1 MKCFIAI
8 ALLAVAVSASPIEY
22 GHYGAPALVHAPLVH
37 AAPVV
42 KHVVAEPVAYPKY
55 SFNYGIKDPHTGDI
69 KSQAEERDGDV
80 VKGQYSLVEPDGS
93 VRTVDYTADD
103 HNGFNAVVHKS
114 APAVQ
119 KVIAAPVAHY
129 AHAPVLSHYH
139 GGKPTAGRHTLMK
152 AKCDKPAQISPVEGE
167 HPTGSNLL
175 ALVLGSRRRAIEK
188 GFLIAT
194 LIACAYASEQN
205 VDPIARS
212 GEITLGND
220 RTAHT
225 GEITPI
231 KRSRTA
237 KLVRNFP
244 QLAQRMQTLEANPM
258 YNFVDP
264 YGPGTYAFGYEVE
277 DPDSGNIQFRD
288 EEKLRNGTVRG
299 SYGYQQPDGSVIITS
314 FVADDRGYRARTE
327 IRRADGHTV
336 ASFPTRAPSAQDRY
350 FPTYDQQAS
359 TVNPAIVA
367 ALQQQQLINLNPTYN
382 PILDPGVIDPQYAAA
397 IVGHLHNQQ
406 YSPAQGLITY
416 PYGLPSP
423 QHSPVPTG
431 PHGPPHHHGTTSH
444 SAPPPP
450 PPLFDAPTGGGF
462 GNFFNQLPANLNPY
476 NVYQNL
482 QSTFPQILPQQNP
495 IDQFG
500 NSLAGGF
507 QQLTQPN
514 APFGNFLNSAQS
526 TFQGLLP
533 GNGNRPSN
541 SWFDPNHVPNTYVAI
556 PQQYG
561 QQQQIYG
568 QHQLQQHGP
577 YGQQQI
583 LSSNRPTNVLGDMPI
598 GGSMM
603 MHIPTTRRRKLTGT
617 TKKRNKLKTRD
628 GMDWFD
634 DFLEN
639 RKRQVIYGG
648 SATTTT
654 PPMMTDTDDS
664 SLTEPPMHK
673 DDEKDEQ

>member
-1 MKCFIAI
+1 M
-8 ALLAVAVSASPIEY
+8 
-22 GHYGAPALVHAPLVH
+22 
-37 AAPVV
+37 
-42 KHVVAEPVAYPKY
+42 
-55 SFNYGIKDPHTGDI
+55 
-69 KSQAEERDGDV
+69 
-80 VKGQYSLVEPDGS
+80 GS
-93 VRTVDYTADD
+93 
-103 HNGFNAVVHKS
+103 
-114 APAVQ
+114 
-119 KVIAAPVAHY
+119 
-129 AHAPVLSHYH
+129 
-139 GGKPTAGRHTLMK
+139 GRYK
-152 AKCDKPAQISPVEGE
+152 
-167 HPTGSNLL
+167 
-175 ALVLGSRRRAIEK
+175 
-188 GFLIAT
+188 
-194 LIACAYASEQN
+194 N

-336 ASFPTRAPSAQDRY
+336 ASFPTRAP
-350 FPTYDQQAS
+350 T
-359 TVNPAIVA
+359 
-367 ALQQQQLINLNPTYN
+367 TYN

-416 PYGLPSP
+416 PYGLPSS

-431 PHGPPHHHGTTSH
+431 PH
-444 SAPPPP
+444 APPPP

-541 SWFDPNHVPNTYVAI
+541 SWFDPNNVPNTYVAI

-654 PPMMTDTDDS
+654 PPMMIDTDDS

-673 DDEKDEQ
+673 DYEKDEQ

>member
-1 MKCFIAI
+1 MGSGRYKRASERVF
-8 ALLAVAVSASPIEY
+8 LVAA
-22 GHYGAPALVHAPLVH
+22 
-37 AAPVV
+37 
-42 KHVVAEPVAYPKY
+42 
-55 SFNYGIKDPHTGDI
+55 
-69 KSQAEERDGDV
+69 
-80 VKGQYSLVEPDGS
+80 
-93 VRTVDYTADD
+93 
-103 HNGFNAVVHKS
+103 
-114 APAVQ
+114 
-119 KVIAAPVAHY
+119 
-129 AHAPVLSHYH
+129 
-139 GGKPTAGRHTLMK
+139 
-152 AKCDKPAQISPVEGE
+152 
-167 HPTGSNLL
+167 
-175 ALVLGSRRRAIEK
+175 
-188 GFLIAT
+188 
-194 LIACAYASEQN
+194 LIACAYATEQQA
-205 VDPIARS
+205 DPIARP
-212 GEITLGND
+212 GEITQ
-220 RTAHT
+220 T
-225 GEITPI
+225 GEVAANPI

-244 QLAQRMQTLEANPM
+244 QLAQRMQTLEPSPM
-258 YNFVDP
+258 YNFIDP

-314 FVADDRGYRARTE
+314 FLADDRGYRAKTE

-350 FPTYDQQAS
+350 FPAYDQQAS
-359 TVNPAIVA
+359 TMNPAIVA

-406 YSPAQGLITY
+406 YSPAQGLVTY

-423 QHSPVPTG
+423 QHSPPVPSG
-431 PHGPPHHHGTTSH
+431 PHGLPHHPGT
-444 SAPPPP
+444 APPQQ
-450 PPLFDAPTGGGF
+450 PLFDAPAGGGF

-500 NSLAGGF
+500 NSLASGY

-514 APFGNFLNSAQS
+514 APFGSFLNNAQS

-541 SWFDPNHVPNTYVAI
+541 SWFDPNRVPTTYAAI

-561 QQQQIYG
+561 QQQLYG
-568 QHQLQQHGP
+568 QNGHQQQ

-583 LSSNRPTNVLGDMPI
+583 LSSNKPTNVLGDMPI

-617 TKKRNKLKTRD
+617 TKKRNKFKTRD

-639 RKRQVIYGG
+639 RKRQVMYG
-648 SATTTT
+648 SAATT
-654 PPMMTDTDDS
+654 PPTMTDTDDS
-664 SLTEPPMHK
+664 SLTEPPK
-673 DDEKDEQ
+673 PKDEKDEQ

>member
-1 MKCFIAI
+1 MGSGRYKR
-8 ALLAVAVSASPIEY
+8 AS
-22 GHYGAPALVHAPLVH
+22 
-37 AAPVV
+37 
-42 KHVVAEPVAYPKY
+42 
-55 SFNYGIKDPHTGDI
+55 
-69 KSQAEERDGDV
+69 ER
-80 VKGQYSLVEPDGS
+80 
-93 VRTVDYTADD
+93 
-103 HNGFNAVVHKS
+103 
-114 APAVQ
+114 
-119 KVIAAPVAHY
+119 
-129 AHAPVLSHYH
+129 
-139 GGKPTAGRHTLMK
+139 
-152 AKCDKPAQISPVEGE
+152 
-167 HPTGSNLL
+167 
-175 ALVLGSRRRAIEK
+175 
-188 GFLIAT
+188 GFLIAA
-194 LIACAYASEQN
+194 LIACAYATEQN
-205 VDPIARS
+205 AETIARP
-212 GEITLGND
+212 GEITLGGD
-220 RTAHT
+220 RSART
-225 GEITPI
+225 GESAANTI

-244 QLAQRMQTLEANPM
+244 QLAQRIQTLEPNPM
-258 YNFVDP
+258 YNFIDP

-277 DPDSGNIQFRD
+277 DPESGNIQFRD

-299 SYGYQQPDGSVIITS
+299 SYGYQQPDGSVIITN
-314 FVADDRGYRARTE
+314 FVADDRGYRAKTE

-350 FPTYDQQAS
+350 FPAYDQQAS
-359 TVNPAIVA
+359 TMNQAIVA

-406 YSPAQGLITY
+406 YSPAQGLVTY
-416 PYGLPSP
+416 PYGLPAP
-423 QHSPVPTG
+423 QHSPVGPSG
-431 PHGPPHHHGTTSH
+431 PHGPPHHHGT
-444 SAPPPP
+444 APPPP
-450 PPLFDAPTGGGF
+450 PPSPPLFDAPAGGGF

-500 NSLAGGF
+500 NTLAGGY

-514 APFGNFLNSAQS
+514 APFGNFLNNAQS

-541 SWFDPNHVPNTYVAI
+541 SWFDPNRVPTTYGAI
-556 PQQYG
+556 PQQFGQQQLYG
-561 QQQQIYG
+561 QQQQ
-568 QHQLQQHGP
+568 Q

-603 MHIPTTRRRKLTGT
+603 MHIPTTRRRKLKGT
-617 TKKRNKLKTRD
+617 TKKRNKFKTRD

-639 RKRQVIYGG
+639 RKRQVIYG
-648 SATTTT
+648 SATTT
-654 PPMMTDTDDS
+654 PPTSSADTDDS

-673 DDEKDEQ
+673 DEKDSK